1 MKWHIYAGIFAISI
15 SMHPASAVGPDG
27 RFSVKGPGGSSCG
40 TWTESRKDP
49 VAGANNVSWMLG
61 YVTAY
66 GRYGWSLSSNV
77 AADTDNIGLVAWM
90 DNYCVA
96 HPLKRSKMP
105 HMPWSS
111 NWGNDMCG
119 NILPIQIPNNPGH
132 RSKKRWFAA
141 P

>member
-1 MKWHIYAGIFAISI
+1 MKWRVYAGILAMSV
-15 SMHPASAVGPDG
+15 SVHPASAVGPDG

-40 TWTESRKDP
+40 TWTESRKDA

-90 DNYCVA
+90 DNYCAA
-96 HPLKRSKMP
+96 HPLEEIEDAAHALVLELGERYVRQ
-105 HMPWSS
+105 H
-111 NWGNDMCG
+111 
-119 NILPIQIPNNPGH
+119 LTNPDP
-132 RSKKRWFAA
+132 K
-141 P
+141 

>member
-1 MKWHIYAGIFAISI
+1 MKWHIYAGILAISV
-15 SMHPASAVGPDG
+15 SMRPASAVGPDG

-40 TWTESRKDP
+40 TWTESRKDA

-90 DNYCVA
+90 DNYCAA
-96 HPLKRSKMP
+96 HPLEEIEDAAHALVLELGERYVQQ
-105 HMPWSS
+105 HLT
-111 NWGNDMCG
+111 NT
-119 NILPIQIPNNPGH
+119 NP
-132 RSKKRWFAA
+132 K
-141 P
+141 